1 MASSRLIDYSSRLV
15 PTDPLRRKLIAIR
28 LAESIGKGV
37 FLSGSVVY
45 FTLRVGLDAK
55 QVGLGLSAAGLSAF
69 ISSVLFGV
77 IADRVGARRLL
88 VLLFAA
94 LAVGFGL
101 YALVDNAV
109 HFFALVVAVG
119 FLEYGTGPTNGAL
132 IGNLV
137 PAEERVK
144 LKAMMRSVFNIGF
157 SIGIGVAAVAALS
170 QRLLVLIPLTT
181 AALMAGAALLV
192 TRLPDAP
199 SRPIPVGFRR
209 FAAVRDPRFLGVIG
223 VSTVLASHVTVIL
236 VTMPLWALNRTSLP
250 HFLVPLL
257 LIFNTVFVILF
268 QVRAS
273 RGADTVAG
281 AGRLARRS
289 GYWLAGG
296 CAVIALTAL
305 ADNVVLVCVAVV
317 AGVLI
322 LSVAEVMQAASGWGL
337 AFGLAPEHAQGEYL
351 GAFDLH
357 VITQNIIGPA
367 ALSGLVIAFGF
378 WGWLGIAVAAL
389 VASALIIPAARRSQA
404 TLVAE
409 PAPATAP

>member
-1 MASSRLIDYSSRLV
+1 MPLSRLLDYSSRLV

-45 FTLRVGLDAK
+45 FTLRVGLDAR

-77 IADRVGARRLL
+77 VADRVGARRLL
-88 VLLFAA
+88 VILFAA

-101 YALVDNAV
+101 YTLVDGAT
-109 HFFALVVAVG
+109 HFFVLVVAVG

-132 IGNLV
+132 VGNLV

-157 SIGIGVAAVAALS
+157 SIGIGVAAVAALD
-170 QRLLVLIPLTT
+170 QRLLVLIPLST

-192 TRLPDAP
+192 TRLPDVP
-199 SRPIPVGFRR
+199 PRPAPVGFKR
-209 FAAVRDPRFLGVIG
+209 FAAVRDPRFLAVIG

-273 RGADTVAG
+273 RGADTVEG

-296 CAVIALTAL
+296 CAVIAVSAL
-305 ADNVVLVCVAVV
+305 GDNVVLVCVAIV
-317 AGVLI
+317 AAVLI

-357 VITQNIIGPA
+357 VITQNIVGPA

-378 WGWLGIAVAAL
+378 WGWLGIALAAL
-389 VASALIIPAARRSQA
+389 AASALIIPVAHRSRA
-404 TLVAE
+404 TLVPEA
-409 PAPATAP
+409 ATATSP

>member
-1 MASSRLIDYSSRLV
+1 MPLSRLIDLSSRLV

-45 FTLRVGLDAK
+45 FTLRVGLDAR

-69 ISSVLFGV
+69 ISSVVFGV

-88 VLLFAA
+88 VLLFSA

-101 YALVDNAV
+101 YALVGNAIQ
-109 HFFALVVAVG
+109 FFILVITVG
-119 FLEYGTGPTNGAL
+119 FIEYGTGPTNGAL
-132 IGNLV
+132 VGNLV

-199 SRPIPVGFRR
+199 SRPVPVGFKR
-209 FAAVRDPRFLGVIG
+209 FAAVRDPRFLSVIG
-223 VSTVLASHVTVIL
+223 VSAVLASHVTVIL

-250 HFLVPLL
+250 HFLIPLL

-273 RGADTVAG
+273 RGADTVEG

-296 CAVIALTAL
+296 CAAIAVTAL
-305 ADNVVLVCVAVV
+305 YDDVVLVSVAIV
-317 AGVLI
+317 AAVLI
-322 LSVAEVMQAASGWGL
+322 LSVAEVMQSASGWGL

-357 VITQNIIGPA
+357 VITQNVIGPA
-367 ALSGLVIAFGF
+367 MLSGLVIAFGF
-378 WGWLGIAVAAL
+378 WGWLGIAAAAL
-389 VASALIIPAARRSQA
+389 VASALIIPVAHRSHTAQLREA
-404 TLVAE
+404 T
-409 PAPATAP
+409 PATVS

>member
-1 MASSRLIDYSSRLV
+1 MPLSRLIDFSSRLV

-45 FTLRVGLDAK
+45 FTLRVGLDPK

-69 ISSVLFGV
+69 VSSVLFGV

-88 VLLFAA
+88 IMLFAA

-101 YALVDNAV
+101 YALVDNAI
-109 HFFALVVAVG
+109 HFFALVVIVG
-119 FLEYGTGPTNGAL
+119 FIEYGTGPTNGAL
-132 IGNLV
+132 VGNLV

-199 SRPIPVGFRR
+199 SRPVPVGFKR
-209 FAAVRDPRFLGVIG
+209 FAAVRDPRFLSVIG

-273 RGADTVAG
+273 RGADTVEG

-296 CAVIALTAL
+296 CAVIAVTAL
-305 ADNVVLVCVAVV
+305 DDNIVLVSVAIV
-317 AGVLI
+317 AAVLI

-357 VITQNIIGPA
+357 VITQNVIGPA
-367 ALSGLVIAFGF
+367 LLSGLVIAFGF

-389 VASALIIPAARRSQA
+389 VASALIIPVAHRSQA
-404 TLVAE
+404 TLVRETAS
-409 PAPATAP
+409 ATIS

>member
-1 MASSRLIDYSSRLV
+1 MPLSRMIDFSSRLV

-45 FTLRVGLDAK
+45 FTLRVGLDPK

-69 ISSVLFGV
+69 ISSVVFGV

-88 VLLFAA
+88 VMLFAA
-94 LAVGFGL
+94 LTVGFGL
-101 YALVDNAV
+101 YALVDNAI
-109 HFFALVVAVG
+109 HFLALVVAVG
-119 FLEYGTGPTNGAL
+119 FIEYGTGPTNGAL
-132 IGNLV
+132 VGNLV

-157 SIGIGVAAVAALS
+157 SIGIGVAAVAALD

-181 AALMAGAALLV
+181 AALMASAALLV
-192 TRLPDAP
+192 TRLPDVP
-199 SRPIPVGFRR
+199 SRPVPVGFKR
-209 FAAVRDPRFLGVIG
+209 FAAVRDPRFLSVIG

-250 HFLVPLL
+250 HFLIPLL

-273 RGADTVAG
+273 RGADTVEG

-296 CAVIALTAL
+296 CAVIAVTAL
-305 ADNVVLVCVAVV
+305 DDNVVLVSVAIV
-317 AGVLI
+317 AAVLI

-367 ALSGLVIAFGF
+367 VLSGLVIAFGF

-389 VASALIIPAARRSQA
+389 VASALIIPVAQRSQA
-404 TLVAE
+404 TLVPETAS
-409 PAPATAP
+409 ATSP

>member
-1 MASSRLIDYSSRLV
+1 MV

-45 FTLRVGLDAK
+45 FTLRVGLDPK
-55 QVGLGLSAAGLSAF
+55 QVGLGLSAAGMSAF

-88 VLLFAA
+88 VMLFAA
-94 LAVGFGL
+94 LTVGFGL
-101 YALVDNAV
+101 YALVDNAT

-119 FLEYGTGPTNGAL
+119 FIEYGTGPTNGAL
-132 IGNLV
+132 VGNLV

-181 AALMAGAALLV
+181 AALMASAALLV
-192 TRLPDAP
+192 TRLPDTP
-199 SRPIPVGFRR
+199 SRPVPVGFKR
-209 FAAVRDPRFLGVIG
+209 FAAVRDPRFLSVVG

-250 HFLVPLL
+250 HFLIPLL

-273 RGADTVAG
+273 RGADTVDG

-296 CAVIALTAL
+296 CAVIAVTAL
-305 ADNVVLVCVAVV
+305 NDDVVLVSVAIV
-317 AGVLI
+317 AAVLI

-367 ALSGLVIAFGF
+367 VLSGLVIAFGF

-389 VASALIIPAARRSQA
+389 VASALIVPVARRGEV
-404 TLVAE
+404 TLVRA
-409 PAPATAP
+409 AASATSP

>member
-1 MASSRLIDYSSRLV
+1 MPSSLHGRLSRLLSVDQ
-15 PTDPLRRKLIAIR
+15 LRRKLIAIR
-28 LAESIGKGV
+28 LAESTGKGV

-45 FTLRVGLDAK
+45 FTLHVGLNAR

-69 ISSVLFGV
+69 ISSVVFGV
-77 IADRVGARRLL
+77 IADRVGPRRLL
-88 VLLFAA
+88 IILFAA

-101 YALVDNAV
+101 YALVDTALQFV
-109 HFFALVVAVG
+109 ALVVVVG

-144 LKAMMRSVFNIGF
+144 LKAMMRSVYNIGF
-157 SIGIGVAAVAALS
+157 SMGIGVAAVAALS

-181 AALMAGAALLV
+181 AVLMAGAALLV

-199 SRPIPVGFRR
+199 PRPVPIGFKR
-209 FAAVRDPRFLGVIG
+209 FAAVRDPRFRAVIA
-223 VSTVLASHVTVIL
+223 VSTVLACHITIIL
-236 VTMPLWALNRTSLP
+236 VALPLWALNRTTLP

-257 LIFNTVFVILF
+257 LIFNTAFVILF

-273 RGADTVAG
+273 RGADTVEG
-281 AGRLARRS
+281 AARLARRS

-296 CAVIALTAL
+296 CAVIAVTAL
-305 ADNVVLVCVAVV
+305 NNDITVVTVALI
-317 AGVLI
+317 AALLI

-357 VITQNIIGPA
+357 IITQNVIGPA
-367 ALSGLVIAFGF
+367 VLSGLVFAFGF

-389 VASALIIPAARRSQA
+389 IASALIIPVARRSQV
-404 TLVAE
+404 TLAPE
-409 PAPATAP
+409 PAAPTRA

>member
-1 MASSRLIDYSSRLV
+1 MV
-15 PTDPLRRKLIAIR
+15 PADPLRRKLIAIR

-45 FTLRVGLDAK
+45 FTLRVGLDAR

-69 ISSVLFGV
+69 LSSVVFGV

-88 VLLFAA
+88 VMLFAA

-101 YALVDNAV
+101 YAVVGTAPQ
-109 HFFALVVAVG
+109 FFALVVAVG
-119 FLEYGTGPTNGAL
+119 FLEYGTGPANGAVV
-132 IGNLV
+132 GTLV

-181 AALMAGAALLV
+181 AALMAGAAVLV
-192 TRLPDAP
+192 TRLPDVPA
-199 SRPIPVGFRR
+199 RPVPVGFKR
-209 FAAVRDPRFLGVIG
+209 FAAVRDPRFLAVIAI
-223 VSTVLASHVTVIL
+223 SSVLASHVTVIL
-236 VTMPLWALNRTSLP
+236 VTMPLWALNHTSLP
-250 HFLVPLL
+250 HFLIPLL
-257 LIFNTVFVILF
+257 LVFNTVFVILF

-273 RGADTVAG
+273 RGADTVEG

-296 CAVIALTAL
+296 CLVIALTAL
-305 ADNVVLVCVAVV
+305 GDDKVLACVAIVG
-317 AGVLI
+317 AVLI
-322 LSVAEVMQAASGWGL
+322 LSTAEVMQAASGWGL

-357 VITQNIIGPA
+357 VITQNVVGPA
-367 ALSGLVIAFGF
+367 VLSGLVMTFGL
-378 WGWLGIAVAAL
+378 WGWLGVAAAAL
-389 VASALIIPAARRSQA
+389 VASALIIPAARRSQ
-404 TLVAE
+404 VALAPE
-409 PAPATAP
+409 PAPAVTR

>member
-1 MASSRLIDYSSRLV
+1 MPLSRMIDFSSRLV

-45 FTLRVGLDAK
+45 FTLRVGLDPK

-69 ISSVLFGV
+69 ISSVVFGV

-88 VLLFAA
+88 VMLFAA
-94 LAVGFGL
+94 LTVGFGL
-101 YALVDNAV
+101 YALVDNAI

-119 FLEYGTGPTNGAL
+119 FIEYGTGPTNGAL
-132 IGNLV
+132 VGNLV

-157 SIGIGVAAVAALS
+157 SIGIGVAAVAALD

-181 AALMAGAALLV
+181 AALMASAALLV
-192 TRLPDAP
+192 TRLPDVP
-199 SRPIPVGFRR
+199 SRPVPVGFKR
-209 FAAVRDPRFLGVIG
+209 FAAVRDPRFLSVIG

-250 HFLVPLL
+250 HFLIPLL

-273 RGADTVAG
+273 RGADTVEG

-296 CAVIALTAL
+296 CTVIAVTAL
-305 ADNVVLVCVAVV
+305 DDNVVLVSVAIV
-317 AGVLI
+317 AAVLI

-367 ALSGLVIAFGF
+367 VLSGLVIAFGF

-389 VASALIIPAARRSQA
+389 VASALIIPVAHRSQA
-404 TLVAE
+404 TLVPETAS
-409 PAPATAP
+409 ATSP